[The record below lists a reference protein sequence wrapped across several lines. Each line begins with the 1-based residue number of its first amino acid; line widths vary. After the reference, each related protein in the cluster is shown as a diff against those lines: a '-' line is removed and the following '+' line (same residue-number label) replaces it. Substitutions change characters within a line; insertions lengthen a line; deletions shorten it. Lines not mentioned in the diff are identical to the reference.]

1 MISRMC
7 FILAYERLLNDIS
20 FVFYPRLWE
29 VMEWYLVCISSS
41 PMRGYGMISRLYF
54 ILAYERLWNDISFVF
69 YPRLWEV
76 IEWYF
81 VCILSSPMRG
91 YGMISC
97 LYFILAY
104 ERLWNDISFVF
115 YPRLW
120 EVMEWYLVCV
130 FPRLW
135 EVLEWFLICVL
146 SSPMRGYEWFLLC
159 VRPPFFSSFEPARA
173 AEQWV
178 KIFAILVKI
187 SLIFRVI
194 QILVS
199 KKLTPRGMLPQGVNK
214 NSLQGLFAKI
224 QNVALY

>member
-7 FILAYERLLNDIS
+7 SLKGVIFPFERLWNDIS
-20 FVFYPRLWE
+20 YVFYPRLWE
-29 VMEWYLVCISSS
+29 VMEWYLVCI
-41 PMRGYGMISRLYF
+41 
-54 ILAYERLWNDISFVF
+54 
-69 YPRLWEV
+69 
-76 IEWYF
+76 
-81 VCILSSPMRG
+81 LSSPMRG
-91 YGMISC
+91 YGIIFC

-120 EVMEWYLVCV
+120 EVM
-130 FPRLW
+130 
-135 EVLEWFLICVL
+135 
-146 SSPMRGYEWFLLC
+146 EWFLLC

-199 KKLTPRGMLPQGVNK
+199 KKLTPRGMLPEGVNK